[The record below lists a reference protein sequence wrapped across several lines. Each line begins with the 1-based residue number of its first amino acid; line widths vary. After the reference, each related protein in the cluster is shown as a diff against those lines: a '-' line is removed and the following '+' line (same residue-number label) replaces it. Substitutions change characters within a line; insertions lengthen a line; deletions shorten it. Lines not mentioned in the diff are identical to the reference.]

1 MEQKAMVTITIHG
14 KNLQVPKGIR
24 FLELARDY
32 QKQYEDTIVL
42 VVADGKLKELGQM
55 CIQDGQVEFVTTKD
69 PIGKKAYER
78 SMIFLMLKAF
88 YDIVGE
94 NELERVRVEFSL
106 QQGIYCTVKGNVI
119 LNEILLGRVSCR
131 MEELCQQDLPIHK
144 NTISTEQA
152 IGKFAG
158 RKMTDK
164 ARLLSYRRASHVNVY
179 ELDGFEDYFYGY
191 MVPSTGCLKYFSLHL
206 YQEGFVLQLPTINKP
221 NVVPPFS
228 PCEKLFLE
236 EQCATKW
243 EGMMGVHTVGA
254 LNDKIKN
261 GSINELILIQ
271 EALQEKEISK
281 IAEEIFRQKKQV
293 ILIAGPSSSGKT
305 TFSHRLSV
313 QLKTLGLRP
322 HPIPVDDYFVDRDQT
337 PLDEYGQHD
346 FENLDAIDIVRFN
359 QDMGALLAGQKV
371 QLPTYNFVTGKR
383 EYKKDKVLQIEA
395 QDILVIEGIHCLNEK
410 LTEALPRKDKFKIY
424 ISALTTLN
432 VDEHNRI
439 PTTDGR
445 LIRRMVRD
453 ARTRGTNARETI
465 SRWPSVR
472 RGEEK
477 NIFPYQE
484 EADVMFNSALVYELA
499 VLKQYAEPVL
509 YSIGKENPEYIEA
522 KRLLK
527 FLDYFLGVGSESV
540 PNNSLLREFIGGS
553 AFEG

>member
-1 MEQKAMVTITIHG
+1 MEQMDMVTITVHG
-14 KNLQVPKGIR
+14 KNIQVPKGIEY
-24 FLELARDY
+24 LELARDY
-32 QKQYEDTIVL
+32 QKQYDDAIVL
-42 VVADGKLKELGQM
+42 VIAGGKLKELGQK
-55 CIQDGQVEFVTTKD
+55 CTENEQVEFVTTKD

-88 YDIVGE
+88 YDVVGD
-94 NELERVRVEFSL
+94 NKLERLRVEFSL
-106 QQGIYCTVKGNVI
+106 QQGVYCTVKGKAA
-119 LNEILLGRVSCR
+119 LNAALLEKVTSR
-131 MEELCQQDLPIHK
+131 MKELCQMNLPIQK
-144 NTISTEQA
+144 NTISTEVA
-152 IGKFAG
+152 IEKFANCG
-158 RKMTDK
+158 MMDK
-164 ARLLSYRRASHVNVY
+164 ARLFSYRRASHVNVY
-179 ELDGFEDYFYGY
+179 TLDGFEDYFYGY

-206 YQEGFVLQLPTINKP
+206 YQEGFVLQLPTINEPK
-221 NVVPPFS
+221 VVPPFS

-236 EQCATKW
+236 EQRATRW

-261 GSINELILIQ
+261 ASINEMILIQ

-281 IAEEIFRQKKQV
+281 IAEKIFHEKKRV

-313 QLKTLGLRP
+313 QLKTLGLKP
-322 HPIPVDDYFVDRDQT
+322 HPIPVDDYFVNRDAT

-346 FENLDAIDIVRFN
+346 FESLQAIDVTQFN
-359 QDMGALLAGQKV
+359 QDMEALLAGQKV
-371 QLPTYNFVTGKR
+371 QLPVYNFVTGTR
-383 EYKKDKVLQIEA
+383 EYKKDKVLQIGE
-395 QDILVIEGIHCLNEK
+395 QDILVIEGIHCLNEE
-410 LTEALPRKDKFKIY
+410 LTGALPRKDKFKIY

-499 VLKQYAEPVL
+499 VLKQYAEPIL
-509 YSIGKENPEYIEA
+509 YSIGREEPEYLEA

-527 FLDYFLGVGSESV
+527 FLDYFLGVGSERV

-553 AFEG
+553 AFEI